1 MNQACLHAEVEREN
15 IMNISFER
23 CYEWKIIITFSFS
36 KLYVWK
42 NGRQYDETMTD
53 AHAQLA

>member
-15 IMNISFER
+15 RMNISFER
-23 CYEWKIIITFSFS
+23 CYEWKIIIFFSFS
-36 KLYVWK
+36 KLDVSK
-42 NGRQYDETMTD
+42 NGRQYDETTTH